1 MQAPTVANGQK
12 ILFSSAGANAQSEDL
27 VIDRGF
33 LWHTTTS
40 CLLIF
45 DFFLSTTGNPSLLG
59 SVLGG
64 FSGIIILFATAM
76 VVSSYVPATFKG
88 REARPFY
95 ILLSIVG
102 VFSIVLFVASPYA
115 TDFAATRMEVQIL
128 SFVKDPLH
136 SKADISN
143 EERQLMVKLES
154 LKYDMKRDAFIPT
167 FRRMDY
173 LLMMENGEKYLL
185 IMEMSWNGTPSIS
198 LHRQ

>member
-1 MQAPTVANGQK
+1 M
-12 ILFSSAGANAQSEDL
+12 SSQRADANAQSDGSK
-27 VIDRGF
+27 IAKGF
-33 LWHTTTS
+33 LWRTGVS

-45 DFFLSTTGNPSLLG
+45 DIFLFSTGNPSLSY

-64 FSGIIILFATAM
+64 FFWIVLLATAM

-95 ILLSIVG
+95 ILLSTIG

-115 TDFAATRMEVQIL
+115 TDFAATRLEAQVF

-136 SKADISN
+136 SKANVSN
-143 EERQLMVKLES
+143 EERQLMVSLEN
-154 LKYDMKRDAFIPT
+154 LKYDMKRDAYIPT

-173 LLMMENGEKYLL
+173 LLMTENGEKYLV
-185 IMEMSWNGTPSIS
+185 IMEMSWNDTPVIS
-198 LHRQ
+198 VRRTDS